1 MKICHFTGSFT
12 LVDAIL
18 TLPPEVTEGA
28 LFATLFL
35 LREEG
40 GAGVEFVEGL
50 MQKYQGKVYDT
61 YGNWDDYCYGVQF
74 AMELEGALKSAVA
87 KVGYE
92 KLNGQAMKE
101 ALETLELDVPFS
113 MGVSFADYQGD
124 RVAQKGF
131 RMIEIQNNKPTPI
144 IDFTPWYY
152 VAQSYEPEWVSDD
165 YKGAFRMQQ

>member
-1 MKICHFTGSFT
+1 
-12 LVDAIL
+12 
-18 TLPPEVTEGA
+18 
-28 LFATLFL
+28 
-35 LREEG
+35 
-40 GAGVEFVEGL
+40 
-50 MQKYQGKVYDT
+50 
-61 YGNWDDYCYGVQF
+61 
-74 AMELEGALKSAVA
+74 MELEGALKSAVA

-113 MGVSFADYQGD
+113 MGVSFAVYQGD

-131 RMIEIQNNKPTPI
+131 RMIEIQNNNPTPI